1 VVDFEAVADELYGLA
16 PSEFTS
22 ARDARAAEA
31 RQLGDRDTAASLK
44 KLRKPSVGAWLANR
58 MVRELHGEIT
68 EFLALAAELREAQ
81 SRLDGESMRR
91 LSGEGRAAVV
101 ALVQRSAQLARDSGQ
116 SVSAGALHDVEAT
129 LDAALVDPD
138 AAVALRSGR
147 LTGAL
152 QYSGLGLVDAMAQ
165 STGKDPADT
174 LRTAVRPA
182 ADRELK
188 RAHHELERVQAQ
200 LRDAEAAVAAARTT
214 LAERQHVAER
224 AARRVKEAEEVV
236 RRAERA
242 ATPRRVKRD

>member
-1 VVDFEAVADELYGLA
+1 VDFEAVADELYGLA
-16 PSEFTS
+16 PSEFTG
-22 ARDARAAEA
+22 ARDDRAAEA
-31 RQLGDRDTAASLK
+31 RQQGDRDTAASLK

-58 MVRELHGEIT
+58 MVRDLHDEIT

-116 SVSAGALHDVEAT
+116 SVSAGALHDVEMT

-147 LTGAL
+147 LTSAL

-165 STGKDPADT
+165 STGTDPADT

-188 RAHHELERVQAQ
+188 RARHELERVQTQ
-200 LRDAEAAVAAARTT
+200 LRDA
-214 LAERQHVAER
+214 
-224 AARRVKEAEEVV
+224 
-236 RRAERA
+236 
-242 ATPRRVKRD
+242 